1 MSGMPL
7 VLYVVQ
13 SLFYICIVLR
23 RIGKSRIFC
32 TPALLAAKDEFTI
45 EPRYTHKKNLD
56 KSEKKSYGG
65 SKLIY
70 ENNFTIKKPR
80 KNSFNALG

>member
-1 MSGMPL
+1 MKK
-7 VLYVVQ
+7 YV
-13 SLFYICIVLR
+13 
-23 RIGKSRIFC
+23 
-32 TPALLAAKDEFTI
+32 PNKDKFRI
-45 EPRYTHKKNLD
+45 EPRYAHKKNLN
-56 KSEKKSYGG
+56 KSEKKSYGE